1 MLLRPLQ
8 LSQDIFPTVVI
19 SSCVN
24 HVARNLRKALE
35 RIKKIRG
42 FAANEK
48 EALKNSHGHLGIV
61 WVGTI
66 LYSLFACY
74 LSVHFILFTTY
85 VSFLWKDML
94 PGCHCPRQH
103 SKGCGCLSDDIINHH
118 VFASFWVLVK
128 THGKNPA
135 VFRERSV
142 DVAGLFPYIV
152 ISNQS
157 YKI

>member
-1 MLLRPLQ
+1 MIKKE

-85 VSFLWKDML
+85 VSFL
-94 PGCHCPRQH
+94 
-103 SKGCGCLSDDIINHH
+103 
-118 VFASFWVLVK
+118 
-128 THGKNPA
+128 
-135 VFRERSV
+135 
-142 DVAGLFPYIV
+142 
-152 ISNQS
+152 
-157 YKI
+157 